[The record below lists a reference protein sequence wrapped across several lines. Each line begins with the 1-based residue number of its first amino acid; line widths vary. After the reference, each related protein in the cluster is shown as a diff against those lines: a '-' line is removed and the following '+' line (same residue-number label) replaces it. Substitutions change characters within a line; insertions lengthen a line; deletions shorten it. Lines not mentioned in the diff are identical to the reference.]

1 MKFSIIIPVY
11 NVAQYLPACL
21 DSVFAQT
28 YSDYEVVC
36 VNDDSTDDSLSVLEQ
51 YAARDARINVISQ
64 SNGGLSAARNTG
76 LVHAQ
81 GDYVFFLD
89 SDDWIEPDALKIL
102 SEKLSD
108 EDMVCFSGRRYLE
121 TENKYE
127 EPDKMELES
136 DISGWEYYQKHALE
150 SRKFAFVCVVLRLYR
165 RQFLQENKLK
175 FTEGIYHED
184 NMFTPVVCYYA
195 KKVKVISDCLYDY
208 RVRGNSIMTT
218 RSIKHNKDIL
228 YIANTL
234 SEFFVSKSD
243 VEKTVVYRALTQ
255 HYQSVFKNTK
265 PEDDKVLLPMVNWE
279 LYKTVSRTKMRHRM
293 LYLALKVSPKVF
305 RCVLNYM

>member
-1 MKFSIIIPVY
+1 MKFSIIIPIF
-11 NVAQYLPACL
+11 NVAQYLPKCL
-21 DSVFAQT
+21 DSVLAQT
-28 YSDYEVVC
+28 CADFEAVC
-36 VNDDSTDDSLSVLEQ
+36 VNDGSTDNSLEILEEYQ
-51 YAARDARINVISQ
+51 EKDPRIKVVSQ
-64 SNGGLSAARNTG
+64 ANGGLSAARNVG
-76 LVHAQ
+76 LLHAQ

-121 TENKYE
+121 AENKYE
-127 EPDKMELES
+127 EPDKMKSES

-165 RQFLQENKLK
+165 RQFLQEYDLK

-195 KKVKVISDCLYDY
+195 KKVKVIPDCLYDY

-255 HYQSVFKNTK
+255 HYQSVFKDTK

-305 RCVLNYM
+305 RKIIEFI

>member
-1 MKFSIIIPVY
+1 MKFSIIIPIF
-11 NVAQYLPACL
+11 NVAQYLPKCL
-21 DSVFAQT
+21 DSVLAQT
-28 YSDYEVVC
+28 CADFEAVC
-36 VNDDSTDDSLSVLEQ
+36 VNDGSTDNSLEILEEYQ
-51 YAARDARINVISQ
+51 EKDPRIKVVSQ
-64 SNGGLSAARNTG
+64 ANGGLSAARNVG
-76 LVHAQ
+76 LLHAQ

-89 SDDWIEPDALKIL
+89 SDDWIEPDALRIL

-121 TENKYE
+121 AENKYE
-127 EPDKMELES
+127 EPDKMKSES

-165 RQFLQENKLK
+165 RQFLQEYDLK

-195 KKVKVISDCLYDY
+195 KKVKVIPDCLYDY

>member
-1 MKFSIIIPVY
+1 MRFSVIVPVY
-11 NVAQYLPACL
+11 NKAPYVEKALK
-21 DSVFAQT
+21 SVLSQT
-28 YSDYEVVC
+28 FSDYEAVC
-36 VNDDSTDDSLSVLEQ
+36 VNDGSTDDSLAVLEQ
-51 YAARDARINVISQ
+51 YAARDARIKVISQ
-64 SNGGLSAARNTG
+64 ANGGLSAARNTG

-121 TENKYE
+121 AENKYE

-136 DISGWEYYQKHALE
+136 DISGWDYYQKHALE

-228 YIANTL
+228 FIANTL
-234 SEFFVSKSD
+234 SEFFISKAD
-243 VEKTVVYRALTQ
+243 IDKTVVYRALTQ
-255 HYQSVFKNTK
+255 HYQSVFKDTK

-279 LYKTVSRTKMRHRM
+279 LYKTVSRTKMRHRV
-293 LYLALKVSPKVF
+293 LYLALRVSPRMF
-305 RCVLNYM
+305 RRILKRM

>member
-1 MKFSIIIPVY
+1 M
-11 NVAQYLPACL
+11 
-21 DSVFAQT
+21 
-28 YSDYEVVC
+28 
-36 VNDDSTDDSLSVLEQ
+36 
-51 YAARDARINVISQ
+51 
-64 SNGGLSAARNTG
+64 SAARNTG
-76 LVHAQ
+76 LNHAQ

-121 TENKYE
+121 AENKYE
-127 EPDKMELES
+127 EPDKMEPES

-165 RQFLQENKLK
+165 RQFLQENDLK

-184 NMFTPVVCYYA
+184 NMYTPVVCYYA

-255 HYQSVFKNTK
+255 HYQSVFKDTK

-279 LYKTVSRTKMRHRM
+279 LYKTVSRKKMRHRM
-293 LYLALKVSPKVF
+293 LYLALRVSPKVF

>member
-1 MKFSIIIPVY
+1 MKFSIIIPIF
-11 NVAQYLPACL
+11 NVAQYLPKCL
-21 DSVFAQT
+21 DSVLAQT
-28 YSDYEVVC
+28 CADFEAVC
-36 VNDDSTDDSLSVLEQ
+36 VNDGSTDNSLEILEEYQ
-51 YAARDARINVISQ
+51 EKDPRIKVVSQ
-64 SNGGLSAARNTG
+64 ANGGLSAARNVG
-76 LVHAQ
+76 LLHAQ

-121 TENKYE
+121 AENKYE
-127 EPDKMELES
+127 EPDKMKSES

-165 RQFLQENKLK
+165 RQFLQENDLK

-243 VEKTVVYRALTQ
+243 MEKTVVYRALTQ
-255 HYQSVFKNTK
+255 HYQAVFKNAK
-265 PEDDKVLLPMVNWE
+265 PEDDKVLLPMVNWK
-279 LYKTVSRTKMRHRM
+279 LYKTVSRTKMRHRV
-293 LYLALKVSPKVF
+293 LYLALKVSPKLF
-305 RCVLNYM
+305 RLALKRI

>member
-1 MKFSIIIPVY
+1 MKFSIIIPIF
-11 NVAQYLPACL
+11 NVAQYLPKCL
-21 DSVFAQT
+21 DSVLAQT
-28 YSDYEVVC
+28 CADFEAVC
-36 VNDDSTDDSLSVLEQ
+36 VNDGSTDNSLEILEEYQ
-51 YAARDARINVISQ
+51 EKDPRIKVVSQ
-64 SNGGLSAARNTG
+64 ANGGLSAARNVG
-76 LVHAQ
+76 LLHAQ

-121 TENKYE
+121 AENKYE
-127 EPDKMELES
+127 EPDKMKSES

-165 RQFLQENKLK
+165 RQFLQEYDLK

-195 KKVKVISDCLYDY
+195 KKVKVIPDCLYDY

>member
-1 MKFSIIIPVY
+1 MKFSIIIPIF
-11 NVAQYLPACL
+11 NVAQYLPKCL
-21 DSVFAQT
+21 GSVLAQT
-28 YSDYEVVC
+28 CADFEAVC
-36 VNDDSTDDSLSVLEQ
+36 VNDGSTDNSLEILEEYQKKDS
-51 YAARDARINVISQ
+51 RIKVVSQ
-64 SNGGLSAARNTG
+64 TNGGLSAARNTG
-76 LVHAQ
+76 LLHAQ

-136 DISGWEYYQKHALE
+136 DISGWDYYQKHALE

-165 RQFLQENKLK
+165 RQFLQEYDLK

-195 KKVKVISDCLYDY
+195 KKVKVIPDCLYDY

-234 SEFFVSKSD
+234 SEFFISKFD
-243 VEKTVVYRALTQ
+243 IDKTVVYRALTQ
-255 HYQSVFKNTK
+255 HYQAVFKNAK
-265 PEDDKVLLPMVNWE
+265 PEDDKVLLPMVNWK
-279 LYKTVSRTKMRHRM
+279 LYKTVSRTKLRHRV
-293 LYLALKVSPKVF
+293 LYLVLRVSPRMF
-305 RCVLNYM
+305 RRILKHM

>member
-1 MKFSIIIPVY
+1 MKFSIIIPIF
-11 NVAQYLPACL
+11 NVAQYLPKCL
-21 DSVFAQT
+21 DSVLAQT
-28 YSDYEVVC
+28 CADFEAVC
-36 VNDDSTDDSLSVLEQ
+36 VNDGSTDNSLEILEEYQ
-51 YAARDARINVISQ
+51 EKDPRIKVVSQ
-64 SNGGLSAARNTG
+64 ANGGLSAARNVG
-76 LVHAQ
+76 LLHAQ

-89 SDDWIEPDALKIL
+89 SDDWIEPDALEIL
-102 SEKLSD
+102 SGKLSD

-121 TENKYE
+121 AENKYE
-127 EPDKMELES
+127 EPDKMEPES
-136 DISGWEYYQKHALE
+136 DISGWDYYQKHALE

-165 RQFLQENKLK
+165 RQFLQENELK
-175 FTEGIYHED
+175 FTKGIYHED

-195 KKVKVISDCLYDY
+195 KKVRVISDCLYDY

-228 YIANTL
+228 FIANTL

-243 VEKTVVYRALTQ
+243 IEKTVVYRALTQ